1 MRGGAQF
8 FRKFRFENWKEV
20 FIRQFRNAAVD
31 PDVGEADVAVKQF
44 RLRWIRLMWHAC
56 ADGERAAFR
65 QNNGVDAQLDVGVVK
80 INRLVGL
87 DATVRKTANGAPVRR
102 QLVVFAVF
110 IDDGVRLVGGFDL
123 QRLDLQGV
131 ARRAFLRRDADW
143 FRAAHPA
150 TGVRTVVG
158 QCRMAFIGND
168 KGRRLLNADDAF
180 FSVIC
185 DFHIEIADEL
195 QLRGLRQ
202 NR

>member
-31 PDVGEADVAVKQF
+31 PDVGEADVAVQQF
-44 RLRWIRLMWHAC
+44 RLRWIRLMRNAC
-56 ADGERAAFR
+56 TDGERAVFR
-65 QNNGVDAQLDVGVVK
+65 LDDGVDAQLDVGVVK

-87 DATVRKTANGAPVRR
+87 DAAVGQTADGAPVRR

-110 IDDGVRLVGGFDL
+110 INNGVRLVGGFDF

-131 ARRAFLRRDADW
+131 ARRAFLRRDADR

-150 TGVRTVVG
+150 AGVRAVVG
-158 QCRMAFIGND
+158 QRRMAFIGND

-185 DFHIEIADEL
+185 DFHIEIADEF

-202 NR
+202 NG